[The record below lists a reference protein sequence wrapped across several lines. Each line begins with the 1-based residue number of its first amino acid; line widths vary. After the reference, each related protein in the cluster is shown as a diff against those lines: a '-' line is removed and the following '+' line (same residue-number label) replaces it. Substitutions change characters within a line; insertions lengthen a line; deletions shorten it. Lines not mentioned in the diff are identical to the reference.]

1 MPRKFTDSDRGRLNT
16 HGVAKPNSLQ
26 RQAERM
32 ENVSLSDKAIQRLM
46 EYLTDKGWTPSELL
60 ALIDY
65 LTK

>member
-1 MPRKFTDSDRGRLNT
+1 
-16 HGVAKPNSLQ
+16 
-26 RQAERM
+26 M